1 MKIACVGY
9 RDWALKIYESIDS
22 DKHEILLQSSEEK
35 YNEDS
40 IRAFNPDLV
49 LFYGWSKII
58 DDSILND
65 FICLMLH
72 PSALPKF
79 RGGSPLQNQ
88 IINGVKDSKI
98 TIFRMNQEL
107 DAGDIVAQCDL
118 NLRGSIDEIF
128 YRLEDLGAKLTNDF
142 LENGI
147 SYKKQDHTKATYF
160 KRRKPEESEL
170 TIDEISNQTS
180 EYLFNKIRMLGDP
193 YPNAFIKTKDGKKIL
208 IKLAEIEGN

>member
-1 MKIACVGY
+1 M
-9 RDWALKIYESIDS
+9 
-22 DKHEILLQSSEEK
+22 LQSSEEK